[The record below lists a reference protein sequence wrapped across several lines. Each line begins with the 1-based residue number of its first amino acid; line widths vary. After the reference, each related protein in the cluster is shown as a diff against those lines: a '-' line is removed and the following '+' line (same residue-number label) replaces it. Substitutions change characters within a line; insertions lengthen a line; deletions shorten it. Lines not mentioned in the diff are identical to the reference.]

1 MSVRRSTLAVLVS
14 LCAGALAVPSVA
26 ASAEQC
32 PNAAFRTGS
41 SAHLPD
47 CRAYELVTPPFK
59 NLGNPLMVTRS
70 ANGLVLG
77 ITLNGGTPELEGYE
91 GSTSSAVAHYT
102 VERTASGWKT
112 TADNL
117 PRPEYQ
123 AFKEFGESGSNDFLQ
138 VAQGGAETFWAERK
152 EGGPENSLNIFA
164 RLPNRS
170 VVEVGPVVPP
180 TTPPAQLRE
189 IAISTNLEVPRA
201 SVDGSHILF
210 YSFAYRWPFDET
222 SAPFSPYG
230 ASAEYESLY
239 EYAGTGNTT
248 PMLVGVNNQGKV
260 ISNCGAALGSVRNIF
275 GGGIEPFS
283 EINTHNAMSVPNGR
297 TIFFTARCGVST
309 MHELYARLD
318 NGEPG
323 ARTVDISEPSKED
336 CTACETEATVAK
348 AAIFEGA
355 SEDGSKVFF
364 VTEQPLLEGA
374 TGWNLYE
381 YDFDAP
387 TGERVTR
394 VPAGELL
401 IEPPD
406 ELPYRPLIAEDG
418 SHVYFISKSAL
429 TATPNGV
436 GETAEAGGLNV
447 YAYERDASY
456 PSGRTEFVARL
467 SERDVNLWHN
477 EGRGPD
483 VTPNGDFLVFASERD
498 LTPDAASVA
507 RQQQLYEYD
516 AQTGALVRVSI
527 GEDGFNSNGNVDPN
541 ASLAADASA
550 RLGPGPFYGRDSDAE
565 EYWDTQS
572 VSADGSYVFF
582 ESAAGL
588 TPQALNLKPTGV
600 AYYRCSFELG
610 GDVGCPEEEQD
621 IQFRFYANNIYEYHN
636 GHVYLIS
643 DGQDIAHDTNSRG
656 EGDPTGS
663 EVQLLGTD
671 ESGDD
676 VLFATTDQLV
686 KQDIDT
692 NVDYYDARIDGGFP
706 APAVPQSCAGES
718 CQGALSGAPT
728 LLSPGSEFQAGGN
741 PPLKGETGK
750 PTAKSTQPKST
761 QQCKRGYVK
770 KQGKC
775 VRSKAKKTK
784 AKKAKKA
791 SNKRRVKS

>member
-1 MSVRRSTLAVLVS
+1 MSVRRSTLAVLMS
-14 LCAGALAVPSVA
+14 LCAGALAIPSVA

-32 PNAAFRTGS
+32 PNAAFRTGP

-47 CRAYELVTPPFK
+47 CRAYEMVTPPFK

-70 ANGLVLG
+70 ANGLALG

-123 AFKEFGESGSNDFLQ
+123 ASKKFGESGSNDFLQ

-180 TTPPAQLRE
+180 TTLPAQLRE
-189 IAISTNLEVPRA
+189 IAIATNVESPDA
-201 SVDGSHILF
+201 SLDGSHLLF
-210 YSFAYRWPFDET
+210 YSSADYWPFDET
-222 SAPFSPYG
+222 IEISRSSASE
-230 ASAEYESLY
+230 EYESLY
-239 EYAGTGNTT
+239 EYAGTGNTV
-248 PMLVGVNNQGKV
+248 PMLVGVNNEGKV
-260 ISNCGAALGSVRNIF
+260 ISKCGTGLGSIRNIF
-275 GGGIEPFS
+275 GGSEPFS
-283 EINTHNAMSVPNGR
+283 QINTHNAMSVPSGR

-309 MHELYARLD
+309 KDELYARVD

-336 CTACETEATVAK
+336 CTACDTEATVAK
-348 AAIFEGA
+348 AGIFEGA

-387 TGERVTR
+387 AGERVTR

-406 ELPYRPLIAEDG
+406 GLPYRPLISEDG
-418 SHVYFISKSAL
+418 SHVYFISASVL

-436 GETAEAGGLNV
+436 AETAEAGGLNV
-447 YAYERDASY
+447 YVHERDASY
-456 PSGRTEFVARL
+456 PAGRTEFVARL
-467 SERDVNLWHN
+467 SERDVTLWQN
-477 EGRGPD
+477 DGRGPD
-483 VTPNGDFLVFASERD
+483 VTPNGDFLVLASERD
-498 LTPDAASVA
+498 LTPDAASVE

-527 GEDGFNSNGNVDPN
+527 GEDGFNSNGNVDPSS
-541 ASLAADASA
+541 SLAADASA
-550 RLGPGPFYGRDSDAE
+550 RLGPGPFYANSSPGE
-565 EYWDTQS
+565 EYWKAQS
-572 VSADGSYVFF
+572 VSANGSYVFF

-600 AYYRCSFELG
+600 SYYRCSFELG
-610 GDVGCPEEEQD
+610 GDAGCPEEEQD
-621 IQFRFYANNIYEYHN
+621 IQFRFYANNIYEYHD
-636 GHVYLIS
+636 GQVYLIS
-643 DGQDIAHDTNSRG
+643 DGQDIAHDTNPRG
-656 EGDPTGS
+656 EGDPTAS

-676 VLFATTDQLV
+676 VLFTTTDQLV

-692 NVDYYDARIDGGFP
+692 NVDVYDARIDGGFP
-706 APAVPQSCAGES
+706 PPAVPQSCAGES

-750 PTAKSTQPKST
+750 PTAKSTQ
-761 QQCKRGYVK
+761 QCKRGYVK

-775 VRSKAKKTK
+775 VKSKSKAKKTK